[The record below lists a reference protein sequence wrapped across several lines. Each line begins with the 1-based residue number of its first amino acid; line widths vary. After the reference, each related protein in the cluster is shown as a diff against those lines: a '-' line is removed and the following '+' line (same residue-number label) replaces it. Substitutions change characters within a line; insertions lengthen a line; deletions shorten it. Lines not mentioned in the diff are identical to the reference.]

1 MQGLERFV
9 EAQDRVYDSVCNEF
23 ALGEKSTHWMWF
35 IFPQLKALGRSP
47 MAKYFGIESRQ
58 EAVAYFQHPILGK
71 RLVEC
76 TQLLLEQS
84 NADVFEIFGS
94 PDGIKFRSC
103 MTLFSQV
110 APKESVFKLALTR
123 FFHSKPDEVDTHPP
137 VLPAP
142 TTLSFKGGSNK
153 RNQGKYASNTGG

>member
-1 MQGLERFV
+1 MKINPSVQGLERFV
-9 EAQDRVYDSVCNEF
+9 EAQDRVYDSVCNEL

-47 MAKYFGIESRQ
+47 MAKYFGIESLE

-94 PDGIKFRSC
+94 PDDLKFRSC
-103 MTLFSQV
+103 MTLFRQV
-110 APKESVFKLALTR
+110 APEVPVFELALER
-123 FFHSKPDEVDTHPP
+123 FFQGKPDDATED
-137 VLPAP
+137 L
-142 TTLSFKGGSNK
+142 LDK
-153 RNQGKYASNTGG
+153 QG